1 MGEIIMKL
9 VSRFLLILV
18 ATPALAGQ
26 VIVNQGLSSAD
37 TFALRDQLAR
47 EHEWQEWLRFQQ
59 AIKWLEVLPVNC
71 ELVSQKEGGYRC
83 GSDYYRPYQQQ
94 DGREIYIQGDPA
106 GETPQN
112 LPQQPTKKA
121 P

>member
-59 AIKWLEVLPVNC
+59 AIKWLEVLPVMPADRHRRDAWQFTL
-71 ELVSQKEGGYRC
+71 EV
-83 GSDYYRPYQQQ
+83 PH
-94 DGREIYIQGDPA
+94 GR
-106 GETPQN
+106 
-112 LPQQPTKKA
+112 QP
-121 P
+121 

>member
-1 MGEIIMKL
+1 MSEITMKP
-9 VSRFLLILV
+9 VSLFLLMLLSLP
-18 ATPALAGQ
+18 TLAGQ
-26 VIVNQGLSSAD
+26 VIVNQGMSTAD

-71 ELVSQKEGGYRC
+71 DLVGGAGGEYRC
-83 GSDYYRPYQQQ
+83 GDDYYRPYRQN
-94 DGREIYIQGDPA
+94 GRDIYIQGDPPGPRPGA
-106 GETPQN
+106 N
-112 LPQQPTKKA
+112 KKA

>member
-1 MGEIIMKL
+1 MKL
-9 VSRFLLILV
+9 WLLGWLMAMSLPAV
-18 ATPALAGQ
+18 AGP
-26 VIVNQGLSSAD
+26 VIVSKGDDGIDA
-37 TFALRDQLAR
+37 FALRDKLAR

>member
-1 MGEIIMKL
+1 MKL
-9 VSRFLLILV
+9 GAIFLLLL
-18 ATPALAGQ
+18 TTLPAAAGQ

-59 AIKWLEVLPVNC
+59 AVKWLEVLPVNC
-71 ELVSQKEGGYRC
+71 DLVGGAGGDYRC
-83 GSDYYRPYQQQ
+83 GDDYYRPYRQN
-94 DGREIYIQGDPA
+94 GRDLYIQGDPA
-106 GETPQN
+106 GVTPGQRS
-112 LPQQPTKKA
+112 QGIIKKA

>member
-71 ELVSQKEGGYRC
+71 DLVGGAGQEYRC
-83 GSDYYRPYQQQ
+83 GDDYYRPYRQN
-94 DGREIYIQGDPA
+94 GRALYIQGDPPGA
-106 GETPQN
+106 SPQR
-112 LPQQPTKKA
+112 PIKKA

>member
-1 MGEIIMKL
+1 MSEITMKP
-9 VSRFLLILV
+9 VSLFLLMLLSLP
-18 ATPALAGQ
+18 TLAGQ
-26 VIVNQGLSSAD
+26 VIVNQGMSTAD

-71 ELVSQKEGGYRC
+71 ELMSGQDGSYRC
-83 GSDYYRPYQQQ
+83 GGDYYQSYRQ
-94 DGREIYIQGDPA
+94 DGRDIYIQGDPA
-106 GETPQN
+106 GVTPGQR
-112 LPQQPTKKA
+112 PQQPIKKA

>member
-1 MGEIIMKL
+1 MSEITMKP
-9 VSRFLLILV
+9 VSLFLLMLLSLP
-18 ATPALAGQ
+18 TLAGQ
-26 VIVNQGLSSAD
+26 VIVNQGMSTAD

-71 ELVSQKEGGYRC
+71 DLVGGAGQEYRC
-83 GSDYYRPYQQQ
+83 GDNYYRPYRQN
-94 DGREIYIQGDPA
+94 GRDLYIQGDPS
-106 GETPQN
+106 GLSPQR
-112 LPQQPTKKA
+112 PIKKA